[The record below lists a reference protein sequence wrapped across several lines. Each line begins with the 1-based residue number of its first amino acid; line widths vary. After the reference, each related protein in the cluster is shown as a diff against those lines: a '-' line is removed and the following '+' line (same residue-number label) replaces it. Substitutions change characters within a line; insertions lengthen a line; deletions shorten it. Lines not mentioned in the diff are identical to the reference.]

1 MICPKCKVKLNDDS
15 KYCPKCGELFEME
28 DVKKYSKIFE
38 TELLEVY
45 YPNKSYKLKWYGV
58 SLLYALFTYFYAIYR
73 KMYRCAILTILSIII
88 WIYFLPRF
96 EYLTFGSYGFLFY
109 PVYFILMGCLFCYL
123 FYIFRFDKILLNKRK
138 ENLNRIIRYNLD
150 KNKKELIKLIEE
162 DKKGNIKGLIIA
174 LIITILLIPFFKSIF
189 LL

>member
-150 KNKKELIKLIEE
+150 KNKKV
-162 DKKGNIKGLIIA
+162 
-174 LIITILLIPFFKSIF
+174 
-189 LL
+189 